1 MTNREINISKL
12 LTENTEFIDFYL
24 AKNLET
30 PEPLLETLYS
40 SMRYSALSG
49 GKRIRPF
56 LVTEFCKLFGGE
68 AEAAV
73 NFACAIEYV
82 HASSLVHDD
91 MPCMDN
97 DDLRRGKPTNH
108 KVYGEDIALL
118 CGDALITRGYEMAAR
133 NKQVSTEAALAAT
146 AMLLREAGAVGMMG
160 GQEIDLLSEGKNPD
174 FATLMAM
181 HEKKT
186 GALIKASCL
195 LGTFAAGITDENDAR
210 YKAAVKYAYG
220 IGLTF
225 QIIDDILDVEGDAA
239 VLGKATHADAALGKT
254 TFLSFMSVE
263 EAKAYAE
270 KLTAEAISAIAPF
283 EGNETL
289 TSLAN
294 FLLTRKK

>member
-1 MTNREINISKL
+1 MDIAKL
-12 LTENTEFIDFYL
+12 LTENTEFIDVYL

-30 PEPLLETLYS
+30 PEKELETLYS

-56 LVTEFCKLFGGE
+56 LVTEFCRLFGGKT
-68 AEAAV
+68 EAAV
-73 NFACAIEYV
+73 DFACAIEYV

-108 KVYGEDIALL
+108 VVYGEDIALL

-133 NKQVSTEAALAAT
+133 NKYVSPAAALAAT

-174 FATLMAM
+174 FATLTKM

-195 LGTFAAGITDENDAR
+195 LGAFAAGVTDENDER
-210 YKAAVKYAYG
+210 CKAAAKYAYG
-220 IGLTF
+220 IGLAF

-254 TFLSFMSVE
+254 TFLSFMSV
-263 EAKAYAE
+263 ADARAYAE
-270 KLTAEAISAIAPF
+270 KLTAEAKEAIAPYD
-283 EGNETL
+283 GNETL
-289 TSLAN
+289 TELAN

>member
-1 MTNREINISKL
+1 MDIVKL
-12 LTENTEFIDFYL
+12 LSDNTEMIDAHL
-24 AKNLET
+24 EKNLKT
-30 PEPLLETLYS
+30 PEVLLETLYS

-56 LVTEFCKLFGGE
+56 LVSEFCRLFGGKDE
-68 AEAAV
+68 SAI

-108 KVYGEDIALL
+108 VVYGEDIALL

-133 NKQVSTEAALAAT
+133 NDKVSAETALAAT

-160 GQEIDLLSEGKNPD
+160 GQEIDLISEGKKTD

-195 LGTFAAGITDENDAR
+195 LGTMAAGITDENDER

-220 IGLTF
+220 IGIAF
-225 QIIDDILDVEGDAA
+225 QIVDDILDVEGDAA
-239 VLGKATHADAALGKT
+239 LLGKATHADAALEKT
-254 TFLSFMSVE
+254 TFLTFMSIP
-263 EAKAYAE
+263 EARAYAE
-270 KLTAEAISAIAPF
+270 KLTSEAIEAIAPYS
-283 EGNETL
+283 GNETL
-289 TSLAN
+289 TELAK
-294 FLLTRKK
+294 FLLYRNK

>member
-1 MTNREINISKL
+1 MDISKL
-12 LTENTEFIDFYL
+12 LSENTEMIDKHL
-24 AKNLET
+24 ENNLET

-56 LVTEFCKLFGGE
+56 LVSEFCRLYGGE
-68 AEAAV
+68 ADAAID
-73 NFACAIEYV
+73 FACAIEYV

-97 DDLRRGKPTNH
+97 DDMRRGKPTNH

-133 NKQVSTEAALAAT
+133 NKRVSAEAALAAT

-160 GQEIDLLSEGKNPD
+160 GQEIDLLSEGKQTV
-174 FATLMAM
+174 FETLLKM

-195 LGTFAAGITDENDAR
+195 LGTMAAGITDENDER

-220 IGLTF
+220 IGMAF

-239 VLGKATHADAALGKT
+239 LLGKATHADAELEKT
-254 TFLSFMSVE
+254 TFLTFMNIPK
-263 EAKAYAE
+263 ARAYAE
-270 KLTAEAISAIAPF
+270 KLTNEAIEAIAPY

-289 TSLAN
+289 TELAK
-294 FLLTRKK
+294 FLLYRNK

>member
-1 MTNREINISKL
+1 MDIAKL
-12 LTENTEFIDFYL
+12 LSENTDLIDLHL

-56 LVTEFCKLFGGE
+56 LVGEFCRMFGGSE
-68 AEAAV
+68 DAWI

-97 DDLRRGKPTNH
+97 DELRRGKPTNH
-108 KVYGEDIALL
+108 VVYGEDIALL
-118 CGDALITRGYEMAAR
+118 CGDSLITRGYEMAAT
-133 NKQVSTEAALAAT
+133 NKCVSTDIALAAT

-160 GQEIDLLSEGKNPD
+160 GQEIDLLSEGKKQD
-174 FATLMAM
+174 FDTLLAM
-181 HEKKT
+181 HTKKT

-195 LGTFAAGITDENDAR
+195 LGTMAAGITDENDAR

-220 IGLTF
+220 IGMAF
-225 QIIDDILDVEGDAA
+225 QIVDDILDVEGDAA
-239 VLGKATHADAALGKT
+239 LLGKATHADAALEKT
-254 TFLSFMSVE
+254 TFLSFMSID
-263 EAKAYAE
+263 EAREYA
-270 KLTAEAISAIAPF
+270 KNLTFEAIDAISSF
-283 EGNETL
+283 ERNETL
-289 TSLAN
+289 TELAK
-294 FLLTRKK
+294 FLLYRNK

>member
-1 MTNREINISKL
+1 MDISKL
-12 LTENTEFIDFYL
+12 LSENTEMIDKHL
-24 AKNLET
+24 ENNLET

-56 LVTEFCKLFGGE
+56 LVSEFCRLYGGE
-68 AEAAV
+68 ADAAID
-73 NFACAIEYV
+73 FACAIEYV

-97 DDLRRGKPTNH
+97 DDMRRGKPTNH

-133 NKQVSTEAALAAT
+133 NKRVSAEAALAAT

-160 GQEIDLLSEGKNPD
+160 GQEIDLLSEGKQTV
-174 FATLMAM
+174 FETLLKM

-195 LGTFAAGITDENDAR
+195 LGTMAAGITDENDER

-220 IGLTF
+220 IGMAF

-239 VLGKATHADAALGKT
+239 LLGKATHADAELEKT
-254 TFLSFMSVE
+254 TFLTFMNIP
-263 EAKAYAE
+263 EARAYAE
-270 KLTAEAISAIAPF
+270 KLTNEAIEAIAPY

-289 TSLAN
+289 TELAK
-294 FLLTRKK
+294 FLLYRNK

>member
-1 MTNREINISKL
+1 
-12 LTENTEFIDFYL
+12 
-24 AKNLET
+24 
-30 PEPLLETLYS
+30 
-40 SMRYSALSG
+40 MRYSALSG

-56 LVTEFCKLFGGE
+56 LVSEFCRLYGGE
-68 AEAAV
+68 ADAAID
-73 NFACAIEYV
+73 FACAIEYV

-97 DDLRRGKPTNH
+97 DDMRRGKPTNH

-133 NKQVSTEAALAAT
+133 NKRVSAEAALAAT

-160 GQEIDLLSEGKNPD
+160 GQEIDLLSEGKQTV
-174 FATLMAM
+174 FETLLKM

-195 LGTFAAGITDENDAR
+195 LGTMAAGITDENDER

-220 IGLTF
+220 IGMAF

-239 VLGKATHADAALGKT
+239 LLGKATHADAELEKT
-254 TFLSFMSVE
+254 TFLTFMNIP
-263 EAKAYAE
+263 EARAYAE
-270 KLTAEAISAIAPF
+270 KLTNEAIEAIAPY

-289 TSLAN
+289 TELAK
-294 FLLTRKK
+294 FLLYRNK

>member
-1 MTNREINISKL
+1 MDIAKL
-12 LTENTEFIDFYL
+12 LSENTEMIDKHL
-24 AKNLET
+24 EKNLET

-56 LVTEFCKLFGGE
+56 LVSEFCRLYGGE
-68 AEAAV
+68 DDAAV
-73 NFACAIEYV
+73 DFACAIEYV

-91 MPCMDN
+91 MPCMD
-97 DDLRRGKPTNH
+97 DDDMRRGKPTNH

-133 NKQVSTEAALAAT
+133 NKRVSAEAALAAT

-160 GQEIDLLSEGKNPD
+160 GQEIDLLSEGRQTV
-174 FATLMAM
+174 FSTLLKM

-195 LGTFAAGITDENDAR
+195 LGAMAAGITDENDER

-220 IGLTF
+220 IGMTF
-225 QIIDDILDVEGDAA
+225 QIIDVILDVEGDAA
-239 VLGKATHADAALGKT
+239 LLGKATHADAVLEKT
-254 TFLSFMSVE
+254 TFLTFMNIP
-263 EAKAYAE
+263 EARAYAE
-270 KLTAEAISAIAPF
+270 KLTNEAIEAIAPY

-289 TSLAN
+289 TELAK
-294 FLLTRKK
+294 FLLHRNK

>member
-1 MTNREINISKL
+1 MDISKL
-12 LTENTEFIDFYL
+12 LSENTEMIDKHL
-24 AKNLET
+24 ENNLET

-56 LVTEFCKLFGGE
+56 LVSEFCRLYGGE
-68 AEAAV
+68 ADAAID
-73 NFACAIEYV
+73 FACAIEYV

-97 DDLRRGKPTNH
+97 DDMRRGKPTNH

-133 NKQVSTEAALAAT
+133 NKRVSAEAALAAT

-160 GQEIDLLSEGKNPD
+160 GQEIDLLSEGKQTV
-174 FATLMAM
+174 FATLLKM

-195 LGTFAAGITDENDAR
+195 LGTMAAGITDENDER
-210 YKAAVKYAYG
+210 YEAAVKYAYG
-220 IGLTF
+220 IGMAF

-239 VLGKATHADAALGKT
+239 LLGKATHADAELEKT
-254 TFLSFMSVE
+254 TFLTFMNIP
-263 EAKAYAE
+263 EARAYAE
-270 KLTAEAISAIAPF
+270 KLTNEAIEAIAPY

-289 TSLAN
+289 TELAK
-294 FLLTRKK
+294 FLIYRNK